1 MLSSRWTVAIAY
13 LLQKTPYVFP
23 LVGGRKV
30 EHLKQNVKAL
40 EISLSV
46 EQIQRIEGAKPI
58 ELGFPYTLIVRIP
71 IQPPCTSPELV
82 NRDIAQKLRVLAT
95 G

>member
-1 MLSSRWTVAIAY
+1 M
-13 LLQKTPYVFP
+13 FP

-58 ELGFPYTLIVRIP
+58 ELGFPYNFIVRTP
-71 IQPPCTSPELV
+71 IQLPVTSPELV
-82 NRDIAQKLRVLAT
+82 HRDIAQKLLFLAT
-95 G
+95 Y

>member
-1 MLSSRWTVAIAY
+1 MLSSRWSVAIAY
-13 LLQKTPYVFP
+13 LLHKTPYVFP

-40 EISLSV
+40 EISLSP
-46 EQIQRIEGAKPI
+46 EQMQRIEGAKPI
-58 ELGFPYTLIVRIP
+58 ELGFPYTHIVRTLM
-71 IQPPCTSPELV
+71 QLRVTSPELV
-82 NRDIAQKLRVLAT
+82 NRGTVRRLQGLGT

>member
-1 MLSSRWTVAIAY
+1 
-13 LLQKTPYVFP
+13 VFP

-40 EISLSV
+40 EISLSS

-58 ELGFPYTLIVRIP
+58 ELGFPYTHIVRTP
-71 IQPPCTSPELV
+71 IQLPCMSPELV
-82 NRDIAQKLRVLAT
+82 NRDIAQKLRLLAT
-95 G
+95 C

>member
-1 MLSSRWTVAIAY
+1 M
-13 LLQKTPYVFP
+13 
-23 LVGGRKV
+23 
-30 EHLKQNVKAL
+30 EHLKENIKAL
-40 EISLSV
+40 EISLSP

-71 IQPPCTSPELV
+71 IQLPSTSPELV
-82 NRDIAQKLRVLAT
+82 NRDIGQKLQLLGARLRYTFTIVSPRR

>member
-1 MLSSRWTVAIAY
+1 
-13 LLQKTPYVFP
+13 VFP

-30 EHLKQNVKAL
+30 EHLKQNVEAL
-40 EISLSV
+40 EISLSP

-58 ELGFPYTLIVRIP
+58 DLGFPYTHIVRTP
-71 IQPPCTSPELV
+71 IQLSCTSSELV
-82 NRDIAQKLRVLAT
+82 FRDIARKLRLLAT

>member
-1 MLSSRWTVAIAY
+1 M
-13 LLQKTPYVFP
+13 
-23 LVGGRKV
+23 
-30 EHLKQNVKAL
+30 EHLKENIKAL
-40 EISLSV
+40 EISLSP

-71 IQPPCTSPELV
+71 TQLPSTSPELL
-82 NRDIAQKLRVLAT
+82 NRDIGQKLQLLGARLRYMFTIVSPRR